1 MSGNTTP
8 CTGCTHEQRRIHRSK
23 PVLHCLRFHMPAMQR
38 CHDYRT
44 KPAAIQ
50 SALDYLKRI
59 SIK

>member
-1 MSGNTTP
+1 MADTT
-8 CTGCTHEQRRIHRSK
+8 CTGCAHAQPRFRLSR
-23 PVLHCLRFHMPAMQR
+23 PVLHCLRFHMPAMER
-38 CHDYRT
+38 CLDYRT

>member
-1 MSGNTTP
+1 
-8 CTGCTHEQRRIHRSK
+8 
-23 PVLHCLRFHMPAMQR
+23 VLHCLRFHMPAMER

-50 SALDYLKRI
+50 SAIDYLKRS